1 MSTEG
6 ILLNHRGLL
15 SGGSSRPVGGIS
27 TFTQTQYD
35 LIFTDSELNNTL
47 QIHNNING
55 HTYFTKWEDG
65 YFGFYKLN
73 VQATGLEKINNI
85 FGISSYNKNF
95 CRLTLFVFNNNLYCN
110 AGGSTEPYDDKSI
123 FRYVEGADNWVSEP
137 NLGIKGLYSAAELN
151 GILYVIQD
159 GHSDSGSSNY
169 LLKTTDLMNFT
180 QITHYSSNNSND
192 YFLFQFQGAI
202 FILNNWSSSYR
213 NNGFYL
219 SYFTDPENITSIS
232 LNDESS
238 SSASS
243 YFTDQNNLIIST
255 QSKVWSL
262 SFNNFKLSKS
272 TKLWDN
278 SNFTNTIVYV
288 QKIFP
293 FQKNL
298 IGSISESF
306 YLLTPQD
313 DIITQYLLKGN
324 KILVEKIE
332 EVELLSD
339 NIVKKDNFIEVI
351 EEGVTKIKLNKISNY
366 TGSRTQNFLIF

>member
-6 ILLNHRGLL
+6 ILLNH
-15 SGGSSRPVGGIS
+15 SSSSSSSSRPVGGIS

-35 LIFTDSELNNTL
+35 LIFTDNELENTL

-73 VQATGLEKINNI
+73 AQATGLEKINNI
-85 FGISSYNKNF
+85 WDISSYYKNMY
-95 CRLTLFVFNNNLYCN
+95 RLNLFVFNNKLYCN
-110 AGGSTEPYDDKSI
+110 IGSSTESYDSKRI

-151 GILYVIQD
+151 GTLYVIQD
-159 GHSDSGSSNY
+159 GHPDSGSSNY
-169 LLKTTDLMNFT
+169 LLKTTDLINFT
-180 QITHYSSNNSND
+180 QITHYNDNNSDD
-192 YFLFQFQGAI
+192 YFLFPFQGAI
-202 FILNNWSSSYR
+202 FILNNWFSNYR

-238 SSASS
+238 SLASS

-278 SNFTNTIVYV
+278 SNFTNTTVYV

-298 IGSISESF
+298 IGSISTSF

-313 DIITQYLLKGN
+313 NIITQYLLKGN
-324 KILVEKIE
+324 KILVERIE

-366 TGSRTQNFLIF
+366 NGSRNQNFLIF

>member
-6 ILLNHRGLL
+6 ILLNH
-15 SGGSSRPVGGIS
+15 SSSSSSSSRPVGGIS
-27 TFTQTQYD
+27 TFTQAQYD

-73 VQATGLEKINNI
+73 AQATGLEKINNI
-85 FGISSYNKNF
+85 LGISSYNANF
-95 CRLTLFVFNNNLYCN
+95 CRITLFVFNNNLYCN
-110 AGGSTEPYDDKSI
+110 AGGSKEAYDDKSI
-123 FRYVEGADNWVSEP
+123 FRYVEGANNWVSEP

-151 GILYVIQD
+151 GTLYVIQD

-169 LLKTTDLMNFT
+169 LLKTTDLINFT
-180 QITHYSSNNSND
+180 QITHYYNNNLND
-192 YFLFQFQGAI
+192 YFLFPFQGAI
-202 FILNNWSSSYR
+202 FILRNWYSSNNS
-213 NNGFYL
+213 GFYL
-219 SYFTDPENITSIS
+219 SYFTDPKNIISIS
-232 LNDESS
+232 VDDIASS
-238 SSASS
+238 SVSS

-255 QSKVWSL
+255 KTKIWSL
-262 SFNNFKLSKS
+262 TFNNFKLSKS
-272 TKLWDN
+272 TKLWNN
-278 SNFTNTIVYV
+278 SNFTNTTVYV
-288 QKIFP
+288 EKIFP

-298 IGSISESF
+298 IGSISTSF

-313 DIITQYLLKGN
+313 NIITQYLLKGN

-366 TGSRTQNFLIF
+366 NGSRTQNFLIF

>member
-6 ILLNHRGLL
+6 ILLNHSGL
-15 SGGSSRPVGGIS
+15 SSSSSRPVGGIS
-27 TFTQTQYD
+27 TFTQAQYD

-73 VQATGLEKINNI
+73 AQATGLEKINNI
-85 FGISSYNKNF
+85 WDISSYYKNMY
-95 CRLTLFVFNNNLYCN
+95 RLNLFVFNNKLYCN
-110 AGGSTEPYDDKSI
+110 IGSSTESYDTKRI
-123 FRYVEGADNWVSEP
+123 FRYVEGTDNWVSEP

-151 GILYVIQD
+151 DTLYVIQD
-159 GHSDSGSSNY
+159 GHSDGGSYNY
-169 LLKTTDLMNFT
+169 LLKTTDLINFT
-180 QITHYSSNNSND
+180 EITHYNSNGSDD
-192 YFLFQFQGAI
+192 YFLFPFQGAI
-202 FILNNWSSSYR
+202 FMLHNWSSGYN

-219 SYFTDPENITSIS
+219 SYFTDPKNIISIS
-232 LNDESS
+232 VDNINSS
-238 SSASS
+238 SVSS

-255 QSKVWSL
+255 KTKIWSL
-262 SFNNFKLSKS
+262 SFNDFKLSKS

-278 SNFTNTIVYV
+278 SNFTNTTVYV

-298 IGSISESF
+298 IGSISTSF

-313 DIITQYLLKGN
+313 NIITQYLLKGN

-351 EEGVTKIKLNKISNY
+351 EEGVTKIRLNKISNY
-366 TGSRTQNFLIF
+366 NGSRTQNFLIF

>member
-6 ILLNHRGLL
+6 ILLNH
-15 SGGSSRPVGGIS
+15 SSSSSSSSRPVGGIS

-73 VQATGLEKINNI
+73 AQATGLEKINNI
-85 FGISSYNKNF
+85 LGISSYNKNM

-110 AGGSTEPYDDKSI
+110 AGGFTEPYDDKSI
-123 FRYVEGADNWVSEP
+123 FRYVEGIDNWVSEP

-151 GILYVIQD
+151 GTLYVIQD
-159 GHSDSGSSNY
+159 GHPDGGSSNY

-180 QITHYSSNNSND
+180 QITHYSSNNSDD
-192 YFLFQFQGAI
+192 YFLFPFQGAI

-219 SYFTDPENITSIS
+219 SYFTDPKNITSIS

-238 SSASS
+238 SLASS

-255 QSKVWSL
+255 ESKVWSL

-278 SNFTNTIVYV
+278 SNFTDTTVYV

-298 IGSISESF
+298 IGSISTSF

-313 DIITQYLLKGN
+313 NIITQYLLKGN

-351 EEGVTKIKLNKISNY
+351 EEGITKIKLNKISNY
-366 TGSRTQNFLIF
+366 NGSRTQNFLIF